1 MMEYY
6 SVVKSGIENHTTV
19 DTANVDG
26 SQTHDTDQNSQ
37 LPNRAFHLI
46 PLHRNCCDRKGLLG
60 LWAEEIRKGHR
71 ECGGRGGN
79 AQGRP
84 YPNPFNCTLKIDSV
98 DRFSMNPS

>member
-26 SQTHDTDQNSQ
+26 SQIHDTDQNSQ

-46 PLHRNCCDRKGLLG
+46 PLHTNCCDRKGLLG
-60 LWAEEIRKGHR
+60 LWAEEMRAVKGTGSVGAGIEMLRADPTQTHSSVH
-71 ECGGRGGN
+71 
-79 AQGRP
+79 
-84 YPNPFNCTLKIDSV
+84 LK
-98 DRFSMNPS
+98 